1 MWFQMYARS
10 ANGRFVADVCVEVAP
25 LEKENFGVS

>member
-1 MWFQMYARS
+1 MYARS